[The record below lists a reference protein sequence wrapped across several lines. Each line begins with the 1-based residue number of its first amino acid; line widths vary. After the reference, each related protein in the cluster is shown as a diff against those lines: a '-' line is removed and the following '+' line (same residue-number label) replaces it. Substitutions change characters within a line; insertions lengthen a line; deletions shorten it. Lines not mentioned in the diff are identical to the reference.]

1 MSNLDLSVALSSVV
15 SKLSE
20 RFPDLNVV
28 VAEDV
33 ERTDIAVPALV
44 CQIAEIE
51 PDPER
56 EPLTGEFPCLV
67 RVQARIVLGHRT
79 PKVRMATLQLAGA
92 IAAAVHTN
100 RFGVEW
106 GGGRVFIVEPDEFS
120 PDADRF
126 DVWLVEWVH
135 AARLGEGFALP
146 DEFQPTEV
154 LVSHA
159 PQIGL
164 DHEANYVEVLP

>member
-1 MSNLDLSVALSSVV
+1 MNDLDLEAALAGVVAGLAV
-15 SKLSE
+15 

-33 ERTDIAVPALV
+33 ESVDLPVPAMV

-51 PDPER
+51 PDPDGDQ
-56 EPLTGEFPCLV
+56 LTGQFPCLV

-79 PKVRMATLQLAGA
+79 PKVRMATLKLAGA
-92 IAAAVHTN
+92 VAAAVHTE
-100 RFGVEW
+100 RFGVAW

-126 DVWLVEWVH
+126 DVWLVEWLH
-135 AARLGEGFALP
+135 SASLGNGFALP
-146 DEFQPTEV
+146 AEFQPSQV
-154 LVSHA
+154 LVSEA
-159 PQIGL
+159 PLIDAGNHGAYREL
-164 DHEANYVEVLP
+164 GS